1 MKDINLLP
9 KIVKPKNT
17 VNIILNVI
25 IIVFIVIL
33 IAISGFTYLLFNS
46 KKDLSAKLDNL
57 EKVNFQLKS
66 YNDKLQAYKNFE
78 ENVNYK
84 SELVKKIKEED
95 IIWSKKFY
103 DISKIIPDKVFITGI
118 DTKTDNLYNAINQVK
133 NGNQPQEEKIVA
145 FVIDGYA
152 TDYLEISRFIIGLKE
167 IPEITDPWITSIND
181 EIVNNVKLL
190 KFNIIIYWDLP
201 LFLKDIKIEKQ
212 SSANTNQNQST
223 NTNVNNTSSEQT
235 LNNLLK

>member
-17 VNIILNVI
+17 VNIILNII
-25 IIVFIVIL
+25 IIVFVIVL
-33 IAISGFTYLLFNS
+33 IIISGFTYLLFNS

-57 EKVNFQLKS
+57 EKINFQLKS

-118 DTKTDNLYNAINQVK
+118 DTKADNLYNVINQVK
-133 NGNQPQEEKIVA
+133 NGNQPEEAKIVS

-190 KFNIIIYWDLP
+190 KFNIVTYWKLS
-201 LFLKDIKIEKQ
+201 LFLKDIKVEKQ
-212 SSANTNQNQST
+212 SSTNANQNQST
-223 NTNVNNTSSEQT
+223 NTNVNN
-235 LNNLLK
+235 NLYE